1 MVPDSL
7 ARGLYRQTVENLDE
21 CLKILNENDNIF
33 TSKEIMAARRI
44 LVDTR
49 DGYKVLLKYL
59 AKEDEVQGRRKEVE
73 E

>member
-21 CLKILNENDNIF
+21 VLKLLDKSVAVVNAKDA
-33 TSKEIMAARRI
+33 KEAERI
-44 LVDTR
+44 LKDTR

>member
-1 MVPDSL
+1 MVISDYAS
-7 ARGLYRQTVENLDE
+7 
-21 CLKILNENDNIF
+21 F
-33 TSKEIMAARRI
+33 KEMMTHGFAKDAKEAERI
-44 LVDTR
+44 LKDTR

>member
-1 MVPDSL
+1 
-7 ARGLYRQTVENLDE
+7 VENIDE
-21 CLKILNENDNIF
+21 VLKILNEHDNVF
-33 TSKEIMAARRI
+33 TSKEVMSARRI
-44 LVDTR
+44 LIDTR

>member
-21 CLKILNENDNIF
+21 VLKLLDKSVAIVNAKDA
-33 TSKEIMAARRI
+33 KEAERI
-44 LVDTR
+44 LKDTR

-59 AKEDEVQGRRKEVE
+59 AKEDEVQGMRKEVE

>member
-21 CLKILNENDNIF
+21 CLKILNESGDFLMN
-33 TSKEIMAARRI
+33 KEIMSLRRI

>member
-21 CLKILNENDNIF
+21 CLKILNESGDFLMN
-33 TSKEIMAARRI
+33 KEIMSLRRI

-59 AKEDEVQGRRKEVE
+59 AKEDEVQGRRKEDE
-73 E
+73 K